1 MRTRSLSSFPQGFT
15 LVEAVMV
22 IAITGIV
29 AAMVAV
35 FIKKPLEGYF
45 DSARRAELTD
55 VADTSVR
62 RITRDIRS
70 ALPNSVRNPAD
81 GSDQCIEFM
90 PTKIGGRYRA
100 TVDASGNGDPLDF
113 TSADGS
119 FDMLWLNSTLPSSS
133 QIAAGDVIVIYNDGS
148 TSGNAYLGNN
158 AIKVSGVAEPGG
170 TSNSSAITFVAASA
184 TGPFNRKQLPS
195 ESPTNRFFVIP
206 STSHVVSY
214 GCSGGTLTR
223 YTRTLSSA
231 WAQPANCTAMSN
243 GASGAI
249 LATNVSTCSLR
260 YDPPGSST
268 GLSRFG
274 IVSISLG
281 MTQSSESV
289 QLYSQ
294 VHVDNA
300 P

>member
-1 MRTRSLSSFPQGFT
+1 MRTRPLSFFPQGFT

-22 IAITGIV
+22 IAIAGIV

-35 FIKKPLEGYF
+35 FIKKPVEGYF
-45 DSARRAELTD
+45 DSARRAELSDT
-55 VADTSVR
+55 ADTAVR

-70 ALPNSVRNPAD
+70 ALPNSVRNSAD
-81 GSDQCIEFM
+81 GTGQCIEFM

-100 TVDASGNGDPLDF
+100 AVDASGNGDPLDF
-113 TSADGS
+113 TSVDGS

-133 QIAAGDVIVIYNDGS
+133 QIAVRDVVVVYNDGS

-158 AIKVSGVAEPGG
+158 AIRISGVSEPGG
-170 TSNSSAITFVAASA
+170 TANSTAITFVG
-184 TGPFNRKQLPS
+184 TTTPGPFNRKQFPS
-195 ESPTNRFFVIP
+195 ESPTNRFFVLP
-206 STSHVVSY
+206 GANNVVSY
-214 GCSGGTLTR
+214 DCSSGDLIR
-223 YTRTLSSA
+223 YTRTLSTA
-231 WAQPANCTAMSN
+231 WAQPATCAAMTN
-243 GASGAI
+243 GATPAT
-249 LATNVSTCSLR
+249 LAKNVSTCSLK
-260 YDPPGSST
+260 YDPPGSSS

-281 MTQSSESV
+281 MTQSGESV